1 MSLSK
6 KQEETLKVSKEVVEY
21 LVKQYIEEQG
31 YRVKEIEFQ
40 THEKTNTT
48 NLANQ
53 LSISY
58 SIKEDKQ
65 AGNFDGATVVVEE
78 L

>member
-1 MSLSK
+1 MSLSE

-21 LVKQYIEEQG
+21 LIKQYVEEQG
-31 YRVKEIEFQ
+31 YRVKEIDFQ
-40 THEKTNTT
+40 TKEKTSKTQ
-48 NLANQ
+48 LANQ

-58 SIKEDKQ
+58 SASKDKH
-65 AGNFDGATVVVEE
+65 AGAFNGARVVVEK

>member
-1 MSLSK
+1 MNQNE
-6 KQEETLKVSKEVVEY
+6 KQEKTLKVSKEVVEY
-21 LVKQYIEEQG
+21 LIKQHIEEQG

-40 THEKTNTT
+40 TQEKTNKTY
-48 NLANQ
+48 LAKQ

-58 SIKEDKQ
+58 SIDEDKQ
-65 AGNFDGATVVVEE
+65 ADVFGGATVVVDK

>member
-21 LVKQYIEEQG
+21 LIKQYIEEQG
-31 YRVKEIEFQ
+31 YRVKKIEFQ
-40 THEKTNTT
+40 TQEKTNKTY
-48 NLANQ
+48 LANQ

-58 SIKEDKQ
+58 SINEDKQ
-65 AGNFDGATVVVEE
+65 ADAFAGATVVVDK

>member
-1 MSLSK
+1 MNQSE
-6 KQEETLKVSKEVVEY
+6 KQEKTLKVSKEVVEY
-21 LVKQYIEEQG
+21 LIKQYIEEQG

-40 THEKTNTT
+40 TQGKTNKTY
-48 NLANQ
+48 LANQ

-58 SIKEDKQ
+58 SSREDTQ
-65 AGNFDGATVVVEE
+65 VGVFDGATVAVEK